1 LINRILQI
9 ETAAEVEGKR
19 YKTDNLLEKIN
30 RLYKESQNRFLSAD
44 AGRESTEYWRGR
56 TDALYAVM
64 NLIQVEGQNG
74 QGR

>member
-1 LINRILQI
+1 M
-9 ETAAEVEGKR
+9 
-19 YKTDNLLEKIN
+19 DNLLEKIN

-44 AGRESTEYWRGR
+44 ARRESTEYWRGR

-74 QGR
+74 QGL